1 MRGLPRMLAT
11 LPRAPIRRLSVTV
24 RRILLAL
31 ALIAAGVLIGLPIAR
46 LGQPGPGNGAARGF
60 APLPPTSVEPVPV
73 QIGPD
78 EDDEPTPAG
87 EEIPELRTLNRL
99 FTSVAS
105 RATEAVVYIEVDG
118 GDAGADPY
126 YGARTTAGSGVII
139 SPAGYVL
146 TNAHVLEGG
155 RRVTVVLTDKR
166 EYAAEVVGRDPTT
179 DLAVL
184 RLLEVGVGGEEPLPV
199 ATLGDSDDLLVG
211 EWVLAVGSP
220 FRLTGTVT
228 QGIVSAL
235 GRSVGAIQNEV
246 FIEDFIQTDAPIN
259 QGNSGG
265 ALVNLDG
272 EVVGI
277 VTAIATDDRTGVSQG
292 YGFAAPANLARRVA
306 EDLIAYGEVRRGYVG
321 IQVGE
326 MTAADARERGMDRI
340 AGVLV
345 SDVYAGGPGARAGLR
360 PGDVLLEV
368 NGVAVDATNR
378 FQSRVA
384 LAQPNER
391 LELTIWRGGERLRPR
406 NLARG
411 LRRPRP
417 AVVDRGRRAPAR
429 GRSRAG
435 LRRASRRAP
444 RAGDR
449 LGRPLPRPHAGGA
462 PLVRR
467 HLWRLRREDR
477 APQRRRRRRTAAGDG
492 RDRSRGRACDLGV
505 GGSDR
510 ARGARQTG
518 LARSPPRPPPRRAD
532 GVLRPALAHRRVAA
546 SGVVAPEA
554 RPLPEASGG
563 TAPKELATRAP
574 SRLARSRTAPGSSP

>member
-1 MRGLPRMLAT
+1 MGGAREAKSPASRVCYRPFPRSLH
-11 LPRAPIRRLSVTV
+11 VTV
-24 RRILLAL
+24 RRILFAL
-31 ALIAAGVLIGLPIAR
+31 ALIAVGILIGLPVAR
-46 LGQPGPGNGAARGF
+46 MGQPAPESVARGQAPF
-60 APLPPTSVEPVPV
+60 APSAVEPEPI

-78 EDDEPTPAG
+78 EDDEEALPT

-99 FTSVAS
+99 FTTVAS
-105 RATEAVVYIEVDG
+105 RATAAVVYIEVDG
-118 GDAGADPY
+118 AEAGGDPF
-126 YGARTTAGSGVII
+126 YGPRTTAGSGVII

-199 ATLGDSDDLLVG
+199 ARLGDSDQLEVG

-272 EVVGI
+272 EVIGI
-277 VTAIATDDRTGVSQG
+277 VTAIATDDQAGVSQG

-306 EDLIAYGEVRRGYVG
+306 EDLIAFGEVRRGYVG

-326 MTAADARERGMDRI
+326 MTAANARERGMDRI

-345 SDVYAGGPGARAGLR
+345 SDVYSGGPGARAGLEA
-360 PGDVLLEV
+360 GDVLLEV

-384 LAQPNER
+384 LAQPADR
-391 LELTIWRGGERLRPR
+391 QPSIIW
-406 NLARG
+406 
-411 LRRPRP
+411 
-417 AVVDRGRRAPAR
+417 
-429 GRSRAG
+429 
-435 LRRASRRAP
+435 
-444 RAGDR
+444 
-449 LGRPLPRPHAGGA
+449 
-462 PLVRR
+462 
-467 HLWRLRREDR
+467 
-477 APQRRRRRRTAAGDG
+477 
-492 RDRSRGRACDLGV
+492 
-505 GGSDR
+505 
-510 ARGARQTG
+510 
-518 LARSPPRPPPRRAD
+518 
-532 GVLRPALAHRRVAA
+532 
-546 SGVVAPEA
+546 
-554 RPLPEASGG
+554 
-563 TAPKELATRAP
+563 
-574 SRLARSRTAPGSSP
+574 